1 MNYFVHTVISSE
13 YDSEESIL
21 ANMMVKTISKQTQ
34 TNDSKRKVTYI
45 GPVDE
50 ESDTWSNNE
59 DDQQES
65 GEMLYFDKYN
75 TVRIF
80 IVFK

>member
-1 MNYFVHTVISSE
+1 
-13 YDSEESIL
+13 
-21 ANMMVKTISKQTQ
+21 MMVKTISKQTQ

-59 DDQQES
+59 DDQQEA

-75 TVRIF
+75 TVRLFVIF
-80 IVFK
+80 TQILYSSHLQWPLSEITGDPY